1 LRTPPLRRRQRLP
14 LADNGTVGSRIRD
27 LDRTWDVLVIGG
39 GAFGC
44 GVAREAALNGLD
56 VALVER
62 DDLAEG
68 TSSRSSKMIHGGLRY
83 LETLEF
89 GLVRQAL
96 RERSVLEKLAPQLVR
111 PCPFLVPILD
121 GGPRGRLKTRTGL
134 FLYDLLA
141 GLPRT
146 RRRSMHGAA
155 ALRQLEPGLVGEG
168 LRGGGRFWD
177 WLTYDSRLVAEVAA
191 AAGRAGATI
200 ITRAEARPPTG
211 EAGRFNVEVED
222 RRDGEVIQVRAKT
235 VIATVG
241 PWSDAFRNANGGGGP
256 RTRLTSGTHI
266 VVPEV
271 TREHAIVVNARS
283 DRRVFFLLPFF
294 GHTLIGTTDRDVSG
308 APEDVTP
315 TRDDIAYLLEETNG
329 LLTTR
334 LSREDV
340 ISAFAGV
347 RTLAADDHATP
358 SATSR
363 EQQVWEEPLG
373 VVHVVGGKLTTWR
386 LIARELLER
395 AAARAGLPLD
405 DGTLSATTSITEPDF
420 AMPTT
425 LDDDTIPSLVAIA
438 RRTHAE
444 SLVDVLR
451 RRTPIQLLRT
461 FDEDAVARLAE
472 ALGDAAGWDA
482 ERRRREVS
490 EVLVDP
496 AH

>member
-1 LRTPPLRRRQRLP
+1 
-14 LADNGTVGSRIRD
+14 
-27 LDRTWDVLVIGG
+27 
-39 GAFGC
+39 
-44 GVAREAALNGLD
+44 
-56 VALVER
+56 
-62 DDLAEG
+62 
-68 TSSRSSKMIHGGLRY
+68 M
-83 LETLEF
+83 
-89 GLVRQAL
+89 
-96 RERSVLEKLAPQLVR
+96 
-111 PCPFLVPILD
+111 
-121 GGPRGRLKTRTGL
+121 
-134 FLYDLLA
+134 
-141 GLPRT
+141 
-146 RRRSMHGAA
+146 
-155 ALRQLEPGLVGEG
+155 
-168 LRGGGRFWD
+168 
-177 WLTYDSRLVAEVAA
+177 AA

-461 FDEDAVARLAE
+461 FDEDAVARLAAHE
-472 ALGDAAGWDA
+472 ELL
-482 ERRRREVS
+482 ERVG
-490 EVLVDP
+490 
-496 AH
+496 